1 MTSGRFLQEPNIGS
15 RPILTFLRLL
25 LILRKVRRSTV
36 VMMLWVRRQV
46 RFRRRST
53 AGVVPRRRSQLLLR
67 WSLVELLLLRRLVL
81 DSEPDLIENQVLD
94 VALDG
99 HIVSIRAQLPPQLL
113 FNKQLDDF
121 LLLLLLVELLLLLLK
136 FLTEVVRS
144 NSVRL
149 RLTAC
154 IGDTSIGVVVV

>member
-1 MTSGRFLQEPNIGS
+1 M
-15 RPILTFLRLL
+15 
-25 LILRKVRRSTV
+25 
-36 VMMLWVRRQV
+36 
-46 RFRRRST
+46 
-53 AGVVPRRRSQLLLR
+53 LLR
-67 WSLVELLLLRRLVL
+67 WILDELLLLMRRLVL
-81 DSEPDLIENQVLD
+81 DPEPNLVENQVGD
-94 VALDG
+94 EALDG
-99 HIVSIRAQLPPQLL
+99 HLVSIRAQLPPQLL